1 MNETTTM
8 LANTVKLILGDLPWV
23 YSPQLSISNKIEEI
37 RNNNL
42 DKEFNGY
49 DEDGN
54 ETYKLGEP
62 KNKEL
67 DEALQILSIVAEK
80 DRSEL
85 KRYTE
90 GKVDV
95 LEGKLKTVR
104 KLLINTV
111 ILKRKING

>member
-23 YSPQLSISNKIEEI
+23 YSPQLSMINKIEEL
-37 RNNNL
+37 RKKNL
-42 DKEFNGY
+42 DKEFTGY

-54 ETYKLGEP
+54 EQFKLGEP

-80 DRSEL
+80 DKSEL

-90 GKVDV
+90 SKVDV
-95 LEGKLKTVR
+95 LESKIKTVR
-104 KLLINTV
+104 KIVNKYSD
-111 ILKRKING
+111 IEEEY

>member
-8 LANTVKLILGDLPWV
+8 LANTIKLILVDLPWV
-23 YSPQLSISNKIEEI
+23 YSPQLSIIDKIEEL
-37 RNNNL
+37 RKKNL
-42 DKEFNGY
+42 DKEFTGY
-49 DEDGN
+49 DEDGD

-62 KNKEL
+62 KSKEL

-80 DRSEL
+80 DKSEL

-104 KLLINTV
+104 KIVNKYSD
-111 ILKRKING
+111 IEEDN

>member
-37 RNNNL
+37 INKNL
-42 DKEFNGY
+42 DKEFTGY

-80 DRSEL
+80 DRLEL

-104 KLLINTV
+104 KIVNKYSD
-111 ILKRKING
+111 IEEED

>member
-8 LANTVKLILGDLPWV
+8 LANTVKLILEDLPWV
-23 YSPQLSISNKIEEI
+23 YSPKLSISYKIEEL
-37 RNNNL
+37 RKKNL
-42 DKEFNGY
+42 EKELTGY
-49 DEDGN
+49 DEDGE
-54 ETYKLGEP
+54 ETFKLGEP

-67 DEALQILSIVAEK
+67 DEALQILQIVAEK

-85 KRYTE
+85 NRYTE

-104 KLLINTV
+104 KIVNKYSD
-111 ILKRKING
+111 IEEED

>member
-8 LANTVKLILGDLPWV
+8 LANTVKLILEDLPWV
-23 YSPQLSISNKIEEI
+23 YSPQLSISDKIEEL
-37 RNNNL
+37 RKKNL
-42 DKEFNGY
+42 EKEFTGY
-49 DEDGN
+49 DGDGE
-54 ETYKLGEP
+54 ETFKLGEP

-67 DEALQILSIVAEK
+67 DEALQILQIVAEK

-104 KLLINTV
+104 KIVNKYSD
-111 ILKRKING
+111 IEEED